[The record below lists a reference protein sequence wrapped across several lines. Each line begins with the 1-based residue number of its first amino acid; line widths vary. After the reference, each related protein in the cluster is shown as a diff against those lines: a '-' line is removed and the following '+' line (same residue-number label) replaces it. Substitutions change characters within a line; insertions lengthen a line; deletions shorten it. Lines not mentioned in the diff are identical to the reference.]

1 VAPPLRKG
9 RLNHPSSSSLTGELL
24 EAHDLR
30 VHFAG
35 VKAVDGVD
43 IVLRR
48 GEILGL
54 IGPNGAGKT
63 TVVNALS
70 GFQKLTAGTVSIGG
84 RDVTGWPPH
93 RLARVGLGR
102 SFQSMRLFANMTV
115 FENVE
120 LGGVGVGI
128 RRVAARAYALEIL
141 ERLGLA
147 GKVEM
152 QARAL
157 PFGDERRLGI
167 ARALAMKPGFLLLDE
182 PGAGLNDVESEEL
195 MRVIT
200 SIRNDLGCG
209 LLVIEHDMRLIMGV
223 CERIQ
228 VLDHGR
234 TISSGSPAEIQTD
247 PTVIEAY
254 LGTRRSKRV
263 ARA

>member
-1 VAPPLRKG
+1 
-9 RLNHPSSSSLTGELL
+9 LL
-24 EAHDLR
+24 EAHDLH

-35 VKAVDGVD
+35 VRAIDGVD
-43 IVLRR
+43 LALRT

-63 TVVNALS
+63 TVVNTLS
-70 GFQKLTAGTVSIGG
+70 GFQKPTAGMVSIGG
-84 RDVTGWPPH
+84 VDVTGWPPH
-93 RLARVGLGR
+93 KLARVGLGR
-102 SFQSMRLFANMTV
+102 SFQGVRVFPNLTV
-115 FENVE
+115 LENVE

-128 RRVAARAYALEIL
+128 RRRVAREYALEIL

-147 GKVEM
+147 DKTEL
-152 QARAL
+152 QARSL

-167 ARALAMKPGFLLLDE
+167 ARALAMRPRFLLLDE
-182 PGAGLNDVESEEL
+182 PGAGLNEVESEEL
-195 MRVIT
+195 MAVIT

-209 LLVIEHDMRLIMGV
+209 LLVIEHDMQLIMGV

-234 TISSGSPAEIQTD
+234 TIARGDPAEIQAD
-247 PTVIEAY
+247 AATVEAY
-254 LGTRRSKRV
+254 LGTRRSKGI

>member
-1 VAPPLRKG
+1 M
-9 RLNHPSSSSLTGELL
+9 
-24 EAHDLR
+24 
-30 VHFAG
+30 
-35 VKAVDGVD
+35 
-43 IVLRR
+43 

-70 GFQKLTAGTVSIGG
+70 GFQKPSVGSVRVGG

-93 RLARVGLGR
+93 KLARIGLGR
-102 SFQSMRLFANMTV
+102 SFQGIRLFANMSV
-115 FENVE
+115 LENVM
-120 LGGVGVGI
+120 LGGVGVGVS
-128 RRVAARAYALEIL
+128 RHTARLQALEIL

-147 GKVEM
+147 DRTEA

-167 ARALAMKPGFLLLDE
+167 ARALAMRPRFLLLDE
-182 PGAGLNDVESEEL
+182 PGAGLNEAESEEL
-195 MRVIT
+195 MEVIV
-200 SIRNDLGCG
+200 SIRNDSGCG

-234 TISSGSPAEIQTD
+234 TISNGSPAEIQAD
-247 PTVIEAY
+247 PAVVEAY
-254 LGTRRSKRV
+254 LGTKRSRRL